1 MENCIFCKIVE
12 GKMPSYTIYEDDIA
26 KVFLNIDPATNGH
39 LLIVP
44 KKHYVNVLDI
54 DNDTLCHIQL
64 LVKKIYPIIKEKLN
78 CDGLTLSQNNEYSQE
93 VLHYHLHL
101 TPRYKNDGCK
111 ITYDKS
117 DLKTVEE
124 IYNILKEEHI

>member
-1 MENCIFCKIVE
+1 MKDCIFCKIMT
-12 GKMPSYTIYEDDIA
+12 GDIPSYTVYEDDIV
-26 KVFLNIDPATNGH
+26 KVFLDINPNTNGD

-44 KKHYVNVLDI
+44 KKHCVNVLDI
-54 DNDTLCHIQL
+54 DEKILTHIHL
-64 LVKKIYPIIKEKLN
+64 LVKDMYKLLKGRLN
-78 CDGLTLSQNNEYSQE
+78 CDGLTISQNNEYSQE

-117 DLKTVEE
+117 
-124 IYNILKEEHI
+124 ILKDVKEIFNLLK

>member
-1 MENCIFCKIVE
+1 MNDCVFCKIMK
-12 GKMPSYTIYEDDIA
+12 GDIPSFTVFEDDVL
-26 KVFLNIDPATNGH
+26 KVFLDINPNTNGD

-44 KKHYVNVLDI
+44 KKHYVNILDI
-54 DNDTLCHIQL
+54 DKDVLTHIHL
-64 LVKKIYPIIKEKLN
+64 LVKDMYKLLKEKLN
-78 CDGLTLSQNNEYSQE
+78 CDGLTISQNNEYSQE

-117 DLKTVEE
+117 ILKDVEE
-124 IYNILKEEHI
+124 IFNTLK